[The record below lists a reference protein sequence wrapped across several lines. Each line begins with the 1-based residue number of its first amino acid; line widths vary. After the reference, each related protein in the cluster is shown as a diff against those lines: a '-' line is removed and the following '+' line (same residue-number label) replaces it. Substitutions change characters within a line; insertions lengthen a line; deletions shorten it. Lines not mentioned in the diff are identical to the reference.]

1 MYYSLFTPLLYS
13 HNKNKL
19 LLFIYQLQDIFIIF
33 YNNYIVLYI
42 LNVLIYRVL
51 INYKI
56 NKDKEKKGEKM
67 KTNDIKK
74 YTKIRTKQLGVIV
87 GGIMMDNMR
96 GNTRLIETFGSEVG
110 LFDEIGSVYATDI
123 VMAENS
129 EGTWE
134 DVEYTDKQIKSIQT
148 REQFGF

>member
-1 MYYSLFTPLLYS
+1 MRT
-13 HNKNKL
+13 NE
-19 LLFIYQLQDIFIIF
+19 I
-33 YNNYIVLYI
+33 
-42 LNVLIYRVL
+42 
-51 INYKI
+51 
-56 NKDKEKKGEKM
+56 KKG
-67 KTNDIKK
+67 TN
-74 YTKIRTKQLGVIV
+74 IRTKQLGVTV
-87 GGIMMDNMR
+87 NGIMMDNMK

-129 EGTWE
+129 EGIWE

>member
-1 MYYSLFTPLLYS
+1 
-13 HNKNKL
+13 
-19 LLFIYQLQDIFIIF
+19 
-33 YNNYIVLYI
+33 
-42 LNVLIYRVL
+42 
-51 INYKI
+51 
-56 NKDKEKKGEKM
+56 M